1 MHLNQEVIMFE
12 RFRNLSRRNKLV
24 ASVAALIVVCCGCLA
39 LIIAIPLPESD
50 ITSDD
55 ATNATEVAN
64 PAEETAVE
72 VAESPV
78 EETVS
83 TTTEETVPTTTP
95 GPTNTATAI
104 PTSTFTP
111 TPTPLY
117 VGFLTVRQ
125 NANLRA
131 GPGSDYEVV
140 GSANGGDELPIY
152 GRNTDGTWLQVDEDG
167 LTWIWAELVDLPLEI
182 ASIPV
187 PPSPTPT
194 NTPTGTPTPNLT
206 ATARIENQNA
216 TSTARAQA
224 NANATATVEAFV
236 DFPPIG
242 TWCAQ
247 NDTRGFC
254 VGDFR
259 YERRAGFTNAPSN
272 GRFIAFGVAVR
283 NLSGSSISVNPF
295 DLTLVMA
302 DGRTYEH
309 ASQSYSYWAIPL
321 QSVTLASNGVAEG
334 GMVFLVPNDVAPRY
348 LIYRGG
354 LFESEIELDLY
365 DPPISTD
372 DE

>member
-1 MHLNQEVIMFE
+1 MLE
-12 RFRNLSRRNKLV
+12 RFRSLSKRNKII
-24 ASVAALIVVCCGCLA
+24 AYIAALIVACCGCLV
-39 LIIAIPLPESD
+39 LIIVIPLPESD
-50 ITSDD
+50 SASDD
-55 ATNATEVAN
+55 ATNVNEVAN
-64 PAEETAVE
+64 PAEETTVE
-72 VAESPV
+72 VAESSV
-78 EETVS
+78 EETAP
-83 TTTEETVPTTTP
+83 ETTP
-95 GPTNTATAI
+95 KPTNTATSI
-104 PTSTFTP
+104 PTSTL

-125 NANLRA
+125 NSNLRA

-140 GSANGGDELPIY
+140 GSANSGDELPIY
-152 GRNTDGTWLQVDEDG
+152 GRNSDGTWLQVDEDG
-167 LTWIWAELVDLPLEI
+167 LTWIWVELVDLPLEI

-206 ATARIENQNA
+206 ATARIDNQNA
-216 TSTARAQA
+216 TSTAQAQA
-224 NANATATVEAFV
+224 FVNATATVQAFV

-309 ASQSYSYWAIPL
+309 AAETYSYWAIPL

-354 LFESEIELDLY
+354 LFEAEFELDLY
-365 DPPISTD
+365 DPPTSTD

>member
-1 MHLNQEVIMFE
+1 MLE
-12 RFRNLSRRNKLV
+12 RFRNLSKRNKIITYVV
-24 ASVAALIVVCCGCLA
+24 AQIVVCCGCLA
-39 LIIAIPLPESD
+39 LIIAIPSSESD
-50 ITSDD
+50 VTPDD
-55 ATNATEVAN
+55 TTKVIEATN
-64 PAEETAVE
+64 PAEETGVE
-72 VAESPV
+72 VAESSV
-78 EETVS
+78 EKAE
-83 TTTEETVPTTTP
+83 PTATSK
-95 GPTNTATAI
+95 PTNTATAI

-111 TPTPLY
+111 TPLY
-117 VGFLTVRQ
+117 VGFLTVLQ

-131 GPGSDYEVV
+131 GPGSDYEVI
-140 GSANGGDELPIY
+140 GSVNGGDELPIY
-152 GRNTDGTWLQVDEDG
+152 GRNSDGTWLQVDEDG

-224 NANATATVEAFV
+224 YANATATVEAFV

-259 YERRAGFTNAPSN
+259 YERRAGFSNAPSN
-272 GRFIAFGVAVR
+272 GRFIAFGVAVK

-309 ASQSYSYWAIPL
+309 ASETYSYWAIPL
-321 QSVTLASNGVAEG
+321 QGVTLASNGVAEG
-334 GMVFLVPNDVAPRY
+334 GMVFLVPNDVAPRH

-354 LFESEIELDLY
+354 FFESEIELDLY
-365 DPPISTD
+365 DPPTSTD